1 MINPSKWEQVLPT
14 GIRRLDVK
22 IEVKEP
28 TTLPLEI
35 LRNNDFWQSRRWHV
49 TSFVDPFPYLHMHS

>member
-1 MINPSKWEQVLPT
+1 MINPSEWEQILSSE
-14 GIRRLDVK
+14 IRRLNVK

-35 LRNNDFWQSRRWHV
+35 LKNDGFWQSRRWHV
-49 TSFVDPFPYLHMHS
+49 TSFVDSSPYLYMYS